1 MKVGQPRD
9 PRVVAG
15 IVSVLA
21 GTAIVLGKAV
31 AYQATGSS
39 AILSDAFEGL
49 TNVVA
54 ASFSLG
60 AILFSRE
67 PPDREHPY
75 GHGKIEHLS
84 AVFEGGLIAIAAILT
99 AAYAARDLW
108 LGPEVAA
115 LDFGLALTVATGTA
129 NALLGA
135 FLIRTGQTH
144 GSVALIADGRHVLA
158 DFKTTIGVLVG
169 LGIVRLTGFTAADPI
184 AAMLVAVNLAVT
196 GYRLVREG
204 AGALLD
210 EIDPSLLG
218 RIVDVFSTSRR
229 PGLIRLHHL
238 RAIRA
243 GSVTHIDAHLIV
255 PEFWSVEDA
264 HGRANALEKRLL
276 EEAAIDGD
284 VALHI
289 DPCERHYCAECD
301 LEDCAV
307 REAEFQGLRPLTLQE
322 ATDDAAPS

>member
-1 MKVGQPRD
+1 MKVGRARD

-15 IVSVLA
+15 MISVLA
-21 GTAIVLGKAV
+21 GTVIVLGKVV

-54 ASFSLG
+54 ATFSFG
-60 AILFSRE
+60 AIIFSRE

-108 LGPEVAA
+108 RGPEVAA
-115 LDFGLALTVATGTA
+115 LDFGLVLTVVTGAA

-144 GSVALIADGRHVLA
+144 GSVALVADGQHVLA
-158 DFKTTIGVLVG
+158 DFKTTIGVLIG
-169 LGIVRLTGFTAADPI
+169 LGIVRLTGFAAADPI
-184 AAMLVAVNLAVT
+184 AAMVVAVNLAVT

-210 EIDPSLLG
+210 EVDPSLLG
-218 RIVDVFSTSRR
+218 RIVEVFGKSRR

-238 RAIRA
+238 RAIRS
-243 GSVTHIDAHLIV
+243 GLVTHLDAHLIV

-276 EEAAIDGD
+276 QEAKIDGD
-284 VALHI
+284 LALHI
-289 DPCERHYCAECD
+289 DPCERHFCAECD
-301 LEDCAV
+301 LENCAV
-307 REAEFQGLRPLTLQE
+307 REAAFQGLRSLTLQD
-322 ATDDAAPS
+322 ATDDNAPS